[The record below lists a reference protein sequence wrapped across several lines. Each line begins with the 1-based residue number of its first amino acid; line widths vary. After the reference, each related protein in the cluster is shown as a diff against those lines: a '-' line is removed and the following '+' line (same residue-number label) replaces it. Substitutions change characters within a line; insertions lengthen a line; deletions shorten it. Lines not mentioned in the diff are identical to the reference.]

1 MATSNTVSF
10 QTPETD
16 FDIEKQNLA
25 RQKQLAEALLV
36 KGQSSDL
43 KGQMIGNH
51 YVAPSWT
58 QQLAQALQAP
68 LGAYQLSQIDK
79 QAADLGNRQRQAYVD
94 ELTKFNELAN
104 GKPAVPGQAAQPEVQ
119 GNNPSAYIAPQEA
132 QSGQLAVPGD
142 RRAALAMALGA
153 QNPMLQQY
161 ALKAMMP
168 KESEW
173 QLGERFNEKT
183 GQPEKFFYDKNNP
196 TNMQPVGGAQATK
209 GVAINGQLVNP
220 ATGERIGQPV
230 APQASPGQPYYTA
243 VPTANG
249 VMAFNARTGQVEMP
263 SGAPVIPGSID
274 PTLQRNLAMSKAQGK
289 AQVEQSVKGMDS
301 NKRTQQLLSSLDKA
315 ETLLKAEPTASGVG
329 ALVDKAAGLVGISPP
344 SAQTASALD
353 TLSGWLTSNVPRMEG
368 PQSDKDVA
376 MYKSMAGSVG
386 DRTKP
391 VPERLAALQVLRQ
404 LQQKYSNI
412 NQNALQQFNDQTS
425 LPPGAPP
432 GISPAIM
439 PQRGAGMQPQAAP
452 QRGLPMDDPLGLRK

>member
-243 VPTANG
+243 IPTANG

-263 SGAPVIPGSID
+263 SGAPVIPASVD
-274 PTLQRNLAMSKAQGK
+274 PALQRSLALSKSQGK
-289 AQVEQSVKGMDS
+289 SEVEQSIKGIEAS
-301 NKRTQQLLSSLDKA
+301 KRTEQLLAGLDKA
-315 ETLLKAEPTASGVG
+315 ESLLKSAPTASGVG
-329 ALVDKAAGLVGISPP
+329 SLVDKAASAVGVSPQ
-344 SAQTASALD
+344 SAQTAAQLEA
-353 TLSGWLTSNVPRMEG
+353 LSGWLTANVPRMEG
-368 PQSDKDVA
+368 PQSDKDVLL
-376 MYKSMAGSVG
+376 YKTMGADVG
-386 DRTKP
+386 NRTKP
-391 VPERLAALQVLRQ
+391 VAERLAALQVLRQ
-404 LQQKYSNI
+404 LQQKYSAI
-412 NQNALQQFNDQTS
+412 NQAAFQQISTNAG
-425 LPPGAPP
+425 LPPGTPP
-432 GISPAIM
+432 GISPTIM
-439 PQRGAGMQPQAAP
+439 PQRTQTPSGGVKF
-452 QRGLPMDDPLGLRK
+452 LGFE